1 MSKPLTEAQEDAIKI
16 IPRVTAGLS
25 VCGSAFVLGSILL
38 SVYRNRIGR
47 PGTTTA
53 AAAAATT
60 SSKSVVGQRLLVG
73 VSALDL
79 ISSMSYVI
87 GDVAYPNSD
96 GGKGNQ
102 ATCNAQGFLCNLQVG
117 AALYSGFLAW

>member
-1 MSKPLTEAQEDAIKI
+1 MSKPLTERQQAAIKI

-25 VCGSAFVLGSILL
+25 VCGSAFVLGSVLL
-38 SVYRNRIGR
+38 SMYRNRIGR
-47 PGTTTA
+47 PGDRGA
-53 AAAAATT
+53 LATSIT
-60 SSKSVVGQRLLVG
+60 ISNSVVGQRLLVG

-79 ISSMSYVI
+79 LSSMSYVI
-87 GDVAYPNSD
+87 GDVAYPVSD